1 MVVLWCDRY
10 LALPG
15 PGPAASSVPCS
26 RSFFLDSVCTSA
38 KWNCWTRSVL
48 DSFQLWNVTQLCP
61 SSSSVLDSGQKQQD
75 LSSSWAPRAKRTFL
89 LLSLL
94 TVRVTQE
101 LQDASG
107 LNVMAELGARAL
119 DMLKGSCLY
128 SQVPNVVF
136 FVSWIACCPPYFLRS
151 ERGGAVLSSPDLS
164 LVPGTMLSTD

>member
-1 MVVLWCDRY
+1 MSFRVVLWWDRY
-10 LALPG
+10 LAP

-26 RSFFLDSVCTSA
+26 RSFFLFLDSVCTSA

-48 DSFQLWNVTQLCP
+48 DSFQLWNGTQLCP
-61 SSSSVLDSGQKQQD
+61 SSSSVLDSGQRQ
-75 LSSSWAPRAKRTFL
+75 SSPRAERTFL

-94 TVRVTQE
+94 TARVTQE

-119 DMLKGSCLY
+119 GMLKGSCVY
-128 SQVPNVVF
+128 SQVPNVVL
-136 FVSWIACCPPYFLRS
+136 FVSWIACCPPCFLRS

-164 LVPGTMLSTD
+164 LVPSTRLSTD